1 MPLLWGKFNL
11 IRLPKGSALD
21 AIDFFPLFFCR
32 CSQRS
37 IQLEFSYMC
46 KMTQQLY
53 CLISKAWSESR
64 GEMQERFNFFCF
76 GTHTHA
82 AFPFCAEEEINLPTE
97 GNCAHANCFE
107 KPSLTLYGA
116 ISSDSR
122 FGNRQTLTLILE
134 LWHCGVQKSCS
145 FQFSGLVF
153 RVSSA
158 ATAAVSVVEGG
169 GWAVFFAHIAE
180 MKKSS
185 YGNPSQGRLQGLP
198 SPSKTLKRL

>member
-1 MPLLWGKFNL
+1 MLL
-11 IRLPKGSALD
+11 I
-21 AIDFFPLFFCR
+21 FFPSFSAVIHEDQYSFNSHTCVKWHNDCIAWYPRLEASPEVR
-32 CSQRS
+32 CKSDS
-37 IQLEFSYMC
+37 TSFVL
-46 KMTQQLY
+46 
-53 CLISKAWSESR
+53 
-64 GEMQERFNFFCF
+64 G
-76 GTHTHA
+76 HTHA

-116 ISSDSR
+116 ISSDSL

-158 ATAAVSVVEGG
+158 ATAAVSVGG
-169 GWAVFFAHIAE
+169 GGRFFLLTLLRWKRAVN
-180 MKKSS
+180 
-185 YGNPSQGRLQGLP
+185 GNPSQGRRQGLP
-198 SPSKTLKRL
+198 SPSKTLKRP

>member
-1 MPLLWGKFNL
+1 MLL
-11 IRLPKGSALD
+11 I
-21 AIDFFPLFFCR
+21 FFPSFSAVVHKDQYSFNSHTCVKWHNDCIAWYPRLEASPEVR
-32 CSQRS
+32 CKSDS
-37 IQLEFSYMC
+37 TSFVL
-46 KMTQQLY
+46 
-53 CLISKAWSESR
+53 
-64 GEMQERFNFFCF
+64 G
-76 GTHTHA
+76 HTHA

-116 ISSDSR
+116 ISSDSL

-158 ATAAVSVVEGG
+158 ATAAVSVGG
-169 GWAVFFAHIAE
+169 GAGFFCSHCWDEKEQLTATHLRDVVRV
-180 MKKSS
+180 SR
-185 YGNPSQGRLQGLP
+185 RLQKP
-198 SPSKTLKRL
+198 WNDLKRSFLVCEWTAL